1 MSVRRRSLP
10 PGFGHAA
17 RVALATT
24 LFIGIVYGGCVTVVD
39 RVVTARIVGAVD
51 ARLRDSLSDA
61 RQAGQPLSVSS
72 ATDYD
77 DMDDPPVYLW
87 TIPHGRSA
95 VSLVA
100 GSPRLPAAAVLA
112 GRPSQTVQLPPG
124 TFRVDSVRDGGSL
137 LVAGQSL
144 AEQDH
149 IEAVLGMGEML
160 AAPVLL
166 LAVLAGA
173 LIIGLRALSPV
184 EQSRRRQLEFTADAS
199 HELRTPLSVIAAE
212 TSLALDAPP
221 GAPRKTADYRA
232 ALTRIQGESER
243 LRSIVENL
251 LWLARFDSQPPPP
264 SAEPLDLAT
273 IARGC
278 ADRFG
283 AVAHSQSTMITVVDA
298 SPGHAWISAPGEWI
312 DRLAGVLADNA
323 CRYAGPE
330 GQVRISVDQR
340 AGRVTLT
347 VEDSGPG
354 IPASARDRLF
364 DRFHRATA
372 QGSGAGLGLAIA
384 DSIVRSTAGQW
395 RIGDSPLGGALLS
408 VSWRRAGLRQPG
420 TQASAPAPAAAAE
433 DPVTAGHRRH
443 AAAASPPRWPGRRR
457 D

>member
-1 MSVRRRSLP
+1 MSGRRRSLP
-10 PGFGHAA
+10 PGFAHAA

-24 LFIGIVYGGCVTVVD
+24 LFIGIVYAGCVTVVD
-39 RVVTARIVGAVD
+39 RVVAARIVGSVD
-51 ARLRDSLSDA
+51 ARLQDSLSDV
-61 RQAGQPLSVSS
+61 RQAGGHVSLSS
-72 ATDYD
+72 AKDND

-87 TIPHGRSA
+87 LIPRGRAA
-95 VSLVA
+95 VSLVG
-100 GSPRLPAAAVLA
+100 GSPRLPAAELRPGLA
-112 GRPSQTVQLPPG
+112 AQTLGLAPG
-124 TFRVDSVRDGGSL
+124 TFRVDSVRDGGAL

-149 IEAVLGMGEML
+149 VEAVLGIGEAL

-221 GAPRKTADYRA
+221 GAPRSAADYRA
-232 ALTRIQGESER
+232 ALTRVRGESER
-243 LRSIVENL
+243 LRGIVDNL

-264 SAEPLDLAT
+264 SAEPVNLAA
-273 IARGC
+273 IAHGC
-278 ADRFG
+278 ADRFR
-283 AVAHSQSTMITVVDA
+283 AVALSQSTTITVTDA
-298 SPGHAWISAPGEWI
+298 APGQGWISAPRDWI

-323 CRYAGPE
+323 CRHAGPE
-330 GQVRISVDQR
+330 GQVRIGVDQR

-354 IPASARDRLF
+354 IPAAQRDRLF
-364 DRFHRATA
+364 DRFHRATD

-384 DSIVRSTAGQW
+384 DSVVRSTGGQW

-408 VSWRRAGLRQPG
+408 VSWRRAAVRQHDGQAPG
-420 TQASAPAPAAAAE
+420 PAQEAAA
-433 DPVTAGHRRH
+433 VTATGQNGGT
-443 AAAASPPRWPGRRR
+443 AAAASPPRSPGWRRG
-457 D
+457 